1 MSLSSIV
8 PERIWGYL
16 ITFAGF
22 ALAVLVGSRMAE
34 QDTKPIIIGVAVAVA
49 IATPLVLKQQYWLLY
64 PILFPLTGSIS
75 SIKLPFNYS
84 ELGALAILAIFIL
97 RLCFHK
103 QSLGFR
109 LGLADIVLLINFL
122 YLATVFARN
131 PVSMRSLGGGGGGDM
146 IGGRNYFTLTMF
158 LGAYFV
164 VNHARIHP
172 KLATNL
178 PWMLA
183 ITSTL
188 GGIIFVLTSTLPFT
202 APFIFPFWNDVDY
215 EAYGAMNRGT
225 TSFGQD
231 AEFTRLTGLAGIARP
246 LILLLI
252 SYFPPSRLLFPHPL
266 LPFLLFYPS
275 LIIIALSGFRNE
287 IMITGAYVFIAN
299 AIRRMWLW
307 ALFFILVPLFGIVFL
322 AFINQGGNLVPL
334 AAQRAFSFLP
344 LGWNKKVVAEAD
356 GSVDWRVDM
365 WKDALSGGF
374 IKNKL
379 LGDGFGFDR
388 AAMNLIADQMQGGVG
403 FVGGT
408 RHEAHMIRGSFHSG
422 PLSSIRFVGVVGLV
436 LILCLMGAVFRLA
449 LITAFKAKGTPY
461 FPLALFVGIPFLW
474 LPFHFIFIFGAF
486 DNALKSLIIGI
497 GMLNI
502 IGKSIVTFGNFNFD
516 GFSKNIASESVT
528 FSENNVASTNI

>member
-1 MSLSSIV
+1 MSLSSFV

-16 ITFAGF
+16 VTFLGF
-22 ALAVLVGSRMAE
+22 ILAIYVGSHVASG
-34 QDTKPIIIGVAVAVA
+34 DTKPIAIGVGIVAA
-49 IATPLVLKQQYWLLY
+49 ISAPLILKDKYWLLY
-64 PILFPLTGSIS
+64 PLLFPITGSIS
-75 SIKLPFNYS
+75 AIRLPFNYS
-84 ELGALAILAIFIL
+84 ELGALAVLAIFVL

-215 EAYGAMNRGT
+215 EAYGEMARGS
-225 TSFGQD
+225 TSFGRE

-307 ALFFILVPLFGIVFL
+307 ALFFIIVPLFGIVFL

-516 GFSKNIASESVT
+516 GFSKNIAPESVT
-528 FSENNVASTNI
+528 FSENNVASTHI

>member
-1 MSLSSIV
+1 MSLSSFV

-16 ITFAGF
+16 VTFLGF
-22 ALAVLVGSRMAE
+22 ILAIYVGSHVASG
-34 QDTKPIIIGVAVAVA
+34 DTKPIAIGVGIVAA
-49 IATPLVLKQQYWLLY
+49 ISAPLILKDNYWLLY
-64 PILFPLTGSIS
+64 PLLFPLTGSIS
-75 SIKLPFNYS
+75 AIRLPFNYS
-84 ELGALAILAIFIL
+84 ELGALAVLAIFVL

-164 VNHARIHP
+164 LNHNRIP
-172 KLATNL
+172 LKLGWNL

-183 ITSTL
+183 LSLTT
-188 GGIIFVLTSTLPFT
+188 GGLIYVLTSTLPFT

-215 EAYGAMNRGT
+215 EAYGAMARGS
-225 TSFGQD
+225 TSFGQE

-252 SYFPPSRLLFPHPL
+252 SYYPPSRLLFPNPL

-287 IMITGAYVFIAN
+287 IMFTGAYVFIAN

-307 ALFFILVPLFGIVFL
+307 ALFFIIVPLFGIVFL
-322 AFINQGGNLVPL
+322 AFINQGGDLVPL

-344 LGWNKKVVAEAD
+344 LGWNKKVVADAD

-388 AAMNLIADQMQGGVG
+388 AAMNLIADEMQGGAG
-403 FVGGT
+403 FVGGS

-422 PLSSIRFVGVVGLV
+422 PLSSIRFVGVIGLV
-436 LILCLMGAVFRLA
+436 LILCLMASVFRLA
-449 LITAFKAKGTPY
+449 LITVFKARGTPY
-461 FPLALFVGIPFLW
+461 FPIALFIGIPFLW
-474 LPFHFIFIFGAF
+474 LPFHFIFIFGAY
-486 DNALKSLIIGI
+486 DNALKELLLGI
-497 GMLNI
+497 AMLNI
-502 IGKSIVTFGNFNFD
+502 IGKSVVISDITNSHGL
-516 GFSKNIASESVT
+516 SKDFITEEVA
-528 FSENNVASTNI
+528 FSENNICPPHP

>member
-1 MSLSSIV
+1 MSLSSFV

-16 ITFAGF
+16 VTFLGF
-22 ALAVLVGSRMAE
+22 ILAIYVGSHVASG
-34 QDTKPIIIGVAVAVA
+34 DTKPLAIGVAVSCA
-49 IATPLVLKQQYWLLY
+49 IAIPLVLKNNYWLLY
-64 PILFPLTGSIS
+64 PLLFPLTGSIS
-75 SIKLPFNYS
+75 AIRLPFNYS
-84 ELGALAILAIFIL
+84 ELGALAVLAIFVL

-103 QSLGFR
+103 QHLGFR
-109 LGLADIVLLINFL
+109 LGLSDVVLLINFL

-146 IGGRNYFTLTMF
+146 IGGRNYFTLSMF
-158 LGAYFV
+158 FLAYFV
-164 VNHARIHP
+164 LNHCRISP
-172 KLATNL
+172 RIALNL
-178 PWMLA
+178 PWMIA
-183 ITSTL
+183 FSGAL
-188 GGIIFVLTSTLPFT
+188 GSLIFVLTSIFPFT
-202 APFIFPFWNDVDY
+202 ATFIFPFWSDVDS
-215 EAYGAMNRGT
+215 EAYSVMARGG
-225 TSFGQD
+225 TSFGQE

-252 SYFPPSRLLFPHPL
+252 SYFPPARLLFPHPL

-287 IMITGAYVFIAN
+287 IMFTGAYIFIAN

-307 ALFFILVPLFGIVFL
+307 ALFFIIIPLFGIVFL
-322 AFINQGGNLVPL
+322 AFINQGGDLVPL

-344 LGWNKKVVAEAD
+344 LGWNKKVVADAD

-388 AAMNLIADQMQGGVG
+388 AAMNLIVDEMQGGAG
-403 FVGGT
+403 FVGGS

-422 PLSSIRFVGVVGLV
+422 PLSSIRFVGIVGLV
-436 LILCLMGAVFRLA
+436 LILCLMGVVFRLA

-461 FPLALFVGIPFLW
+461 FPLALFIGIPFLW

-486 DNALKSLIIGI
+486 DNALKDLILGI
-497 GMLNI
+497 AMLNI
-502 IGKSIVTFGNFNFD
+502 IYKSCDSFQSPHPQFELT
-516 GFSKNIASESVT
+516 KAHP
-528 FSENNVASTNI
+528 ENNDH